1 MDQATNLRNIIKQQE
16 VIQHTS
22 KIITV
27 TSGKGGVGKSSLSI
41 NLAIC
46 LSKLNNRVVILDADF
61 GLANIEVMLG
71 VRPQNNLAGL
81 MYGGK
86 SLKDIITPGP
96 FNIGLISG
104 GSGIAELTN
113 LDNGQFANVAN
124 KLVELD
130 EIADYVIVDTGA
142 GISDGLMK
150 FIEISNLTLLV
161 ATPEPT
167 SITDAYAVMKSV
179 NRTFIRVDDK
189 PIIKMIANRVA
200 SYEEG
205 KELYAKLHKVVSR
218 FLSVNLSYLGGVLQD
233 SSITKAV
240 MAQNPITIANPNSP
254 AAKTFMDIATM
265 IHHGEQVEQKDRG
278 GIRQLFTNMRYSRY

>member
-16 VIQHTS
+16 VRQHTS

-71 VRPQNNLAGL
+71 VRPQNNLTGL

-86 SLKDIITPGP
+86 TLKDIITPGP

-113 LDNGQFANVAN
+113 LDNVQFASVAN

-179 NRTFIRVDDK
+179 NRAFLRVDDK

-205 KELYAKLHKVVSR
+205 KALYAKLQNVVSR

-233 SSITKAV
+233 PSITKAV

-254 AAKTFMDIATM
+254 AAKIFMDIATM

-278 GIRQLFTNMRYSRY
+278 GIRQLFTNMKYSRY